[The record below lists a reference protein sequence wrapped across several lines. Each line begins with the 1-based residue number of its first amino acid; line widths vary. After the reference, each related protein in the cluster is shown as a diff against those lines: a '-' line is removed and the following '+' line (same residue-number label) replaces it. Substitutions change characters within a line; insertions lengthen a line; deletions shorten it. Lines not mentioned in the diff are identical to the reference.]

1 MNLSDEGFFA
11 FMPFIRQALFHIHL
25 NIKEKEAGRMRF
37 TVNEISGPAPIS
49 EWFKSRLISYVKE
62 KYGVELKVSVNEKFK
77 LDSQIVPAASE

>member
-1 MNLSDEGFFA
+1 
-11 FMPFIRQALFHIHL
+11 
-25 NIKEKEAGRMRF
+25 MRF